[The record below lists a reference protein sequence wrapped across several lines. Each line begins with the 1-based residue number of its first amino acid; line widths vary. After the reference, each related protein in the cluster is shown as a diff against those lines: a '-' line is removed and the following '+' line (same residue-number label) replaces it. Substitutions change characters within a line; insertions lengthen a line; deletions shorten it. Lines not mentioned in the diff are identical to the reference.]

1 MPRPTTRRSLYAT
14 AVAALLA
21 TSSFAI
27 VPFAATD
34 AVAADSKLP
43 SICRSSEN
51 KLNRFAVRV
60 AMLDRLAQRQLAD
73 ATTGSVNVEDNL
85 DLFEK
90 LGLMEGHL
98 MIGKALLDA
107 HMQEAA
113 LPHFGHPVREL
124 YDYLKPIFAERKYP
138 EFEADLQ
145 DLERRATNEPNAPAT
160 TTAYDAVLVKID
172 GLRNTTPTNLMNS
185 PDFLTTGI
193 GLMVDAAAGDLGES
207 LDKGN
212 IVNTLEYH
220 DAMGFAR
227 YADTA
232 VKKYGSVLG
241 RRVPAIT
248 KETAFTL
255 TAFPSLE
262 PPSRPTRSVSSVRSA
277 ADRVKAIAAQPN
289 ASHPG

>member
-1 MPRPTTRRSLYAT
+1 MLGPIASRSLYA
-14 AVAALLA
+14 AAGFALLA
-21 TSSFAI
+21 AS
-27 VPFAATD
+27 PFVLSKVAVTEAA
-34 AVAADSKLP
+34 AAETAAP
-43 SICRSSEN
+43 AICRSSDN

-60 AMLDRLAQRQLAD
+60 AMLDRLAWRQVAD
-73 ATTGSVNVEDNL
+73 ATSGSVDVEDNL

-107 HMQEAA
+107 QMQDAA

-145 DLERRATNEPNAPAT
+145 DLERRAVDEPNAPGT
-160 TTAYDAVLVKID
+160 TTAFNAVLVKVD
-172 GLRNTTPTNLMNS
+172 GLRNTIPEKLMAS
-185 PDFLTTGI
+185 PDFLAMGI
-193 GLMVDAAAGDLGES
+193 ALMVDAAAGDLGKS

-227 YADTA
+227 YADAA
-232 VKKYGSVLG
+232 VKKYATVLG
-241 RRVPAIT
+241 QRSPAIA

-255 TAFPSLE
+255 TAFPALE
-262 PPSRPTRSVSSVRSA
+262 PPDRPSRSVASVRSA
-277 ADRVKAIAAQPN
+277 ADRVKAIAAQQN